1 MQINYSDEEV
11 LKGGESIFLAGPT
24 PRGENAISWRRDAVN
39 ILKELGFDGTVYV
52 PEYSTWKPK
61 EDYVDQAMWER
72 NALTEATVIVFWI
85 PRDLETMPGYTTN
98 VEFGYW
104 LPTKKVVYGRPDKT
118 PKTKYLDWLYELD
131 YGVKAV
137 NNLHQLL
144 EDAIKK
150 IDNK

>member
-1 MQINYSDEEV
+1 MQINYSDEEIV
-11 LKGGESIFLAGPT
+11 KGEKSIFLAGPT
-24 PRGENAISWRRDAVN
+24 PRGEKDISWRKEAVK
-39 ILKELGFDGTVYV
+39 ILEDLGFSGIVYV

-104 LPTKKVVYGRPDKT
+104 LPSKKVIYGRPDKT

-131 YGVKAV
+131 YGVKAK
-137 NNLHQLL
+137 NDLHSLL
-144 EDAIKK
+144 EEALERV
-150 IDNK
+150 N